1 MVLAANSL
9 QSAQNFTRSKPALLA
24 ALEKVPVTS
33 SFEAARI
40 KFRFDRF
47 AQTVHVLKQLALQNR
62 GMPGK
67 KNIFW
72 LGRGFIGISPTEFT
86 YKGRQ
91 QNDLFLHQATNLL
104 VEARQ
109 TLFVFYPPGGS
120 IRSEIALA
128 ANAPP
133 SSPDPFGQNIN
144 LGVFVSETGGHFYD
158 GNDIENEM
166 VQAQASASPYYT
178 LTYQPYQPN
187 LTPANAAFQRIQV
200 SVRSPGMHV
209 LASAGYFASAGPE
222 PIEAILRQRAELAQA
237 AASTI
242 AFQSSGLTVRS
253 LIQHPDSGTELVTFA
268 LRSTHLV
275 WHPGRNG
282 TSTADVT
289 CAVASLSS
297 SSQILGFTVRSI
309 SIVAPTQS
317 AALLVSSGTLVSLL
331 VNVPPRTVRV
341 RVVVQAADNG
351 WISSVDLD
359 RAALDAAPATRT
371 PDPTLIQRSLDPTAP
386 PIQKH

>member
-166 VQAQASASPYYT
+166 VQA
-178 LTYQPYQPN
+178 
-187 LTPANAAFQRIQV
+187 
-200 SVRSPGMHV
+200 
-209 LASAGYFASAGPE
+209 
-222 PIEAILRQRAELAQA
+222 
-237 AASTI
+237 
-242 AFQSSGLTVRS
+242 
-253 LIQHPDSGTELVTFA
+253 
-268 LRSTHLV
+268 
-275 WHPGRNG
+275 
-282 TSTADVT
+282 
-289 CAVASLSS
+289 
-297 SSQILGFTVRSI
+297 
-309 SIVAPTQS
+309 
-317 AALLVSSGTLVSLL
+317 
-331 VNVPPRTVRV
+331 
-341 RVVVQAADNG
+341 
-351 WISSVDLD
+351 
-359 RAALDAAPATRT
+359 
-371 PDPTLIQRSLDPTAP
+371 
-386 PIQKH
+386 

>member
-1 MVLAANSL
+1 
-9 QSAQNFTRSKPALLA
+9 
-24 ALEKVPVTS
+24 
-33 SFEAARI
+33 
-40 KFRFDRF
+40 
-47 AQTVHVLKQLALQNR
+47 
-62 GMPGK
+62 
-67 KNIFW
+67 
-72 LGRGFIGISPTEFT
+72 
-86 YKGRQ
+86 
-91 QNDLFLHQATNLL
+91 
-104 VEARQ
+104 
-109 TLFVFYPPGGS
+109 
-120 IRSEIALA
+120 
-128 ANAPP
+128 
-133 SSPDPFGQNIN
+133 
-144 LGVFVSETGGHFYD
+144 
-158 GNDIENEM
+158 
-166 VQAQASASPYYT
+166 
-178 LTYQPYQPN
+178 
-187 LTPANAAFQRIQV
+187 
-200 SVRSPGMHV
+200 VRSPGMHV